1 MDPVT
6 VVRVLLASPHF
17 DPSGDAR
24 THLHGGSVDPRLVLV
39 LAAVAAEHRIRVPLV
54 TPRAADIVAV
64 DGVPVAEQP
73 THPRVL
79 AVGHLLRGLP
89 PRRRPDRIRGPG
101 PWHESLDYPAGDG
114 FHAGASPPA
123 DRLQLAFTR

>member
-17 DPSGDAR
+17 DPSEEAR
-24 THLHGGSVDPRLVLV
+24 NHLNGGSVDPRLVMA
-39 LAAVAAEHRIRVPLV
+39 LAAVATEHRIRVPV
-54 TPRAADIVAV
+54 ITPRAADISAV

-79 AVGHLLRGLP
+79 AVGHLLHRLP
-89 PRRRPDRIRGPG
+89 PRRRPDRIGGPE
-101 PWHESLDYPAGDG
+101 PWHKELDLPVEAG
-114 FHAGASPPA
+114 FAAGPDLPG
-123 DRLQLAFTR
+123 DRLRLTFG

>member
-17 DPSGDAR
+17 DPSDEAR
-24 THLHGGSVDPRLVLV
+24 THLHGGAVDPRLVLA
-39 LAAVAAEHRIRVPLV
+39 LAAIAAEHRIRVPV
-54 TPRAADIVAV
+54 ITPYGADISAV

-79 AVGHLLRGLP
+79 AVGHLLHRLP
-89 PRRRPDRIRGPG
+89 PRRRPDRIRGPEL
-101 PWHESLDYPAGDG
+101 WHKSLDYPPEAG
-114 FHAGASPPA
+114 FEAGPDAPG
-123 DRLQLAFTR
+123 DRLRLAFA